1 MGHWLDGIIKQT
13 VKRSFERLQAES
25 QLKQAQL
32 ILHDLS
38 LLPSDAVRK
47 PGTCCRPVSV
57 CPSVCRSHVLY
68 TNGYRYRQTFFSTD
82 SPIVIVFLLLAPIP
96 NSKKN
101 TSEGVEH
108 TGWERFAIFD

>member
-1 MGHWLDGIIKQT
+1 MGHWLDGIINQT
-13 VKRSFERLQAES
+13 VKRSFERLQAEY

-57 CPSVCRSHVLY
+57 CHSHVLY
-68 TNGYRYRQTFFSTD
+68 PNGYRYRQTFF
-82 SPIVIVFLLLAPIP
+82 L
-96 NSKKN
+96 N
-101 TSEGVEH
+101 
-108 TGWERFAIFD
+108 R